1 MKTKTQAS
9 KEKMQLVWKL
19 KDTLKSFKT
28 ANGNICGIHE
38 LTHNYIKGSLEVFI
52 HMTENNTSSIRYR
65 YIDDIMFDDMG
76 WVMDDKDIDAYIK
89 LAEESYDEG
98 KDKTAIDRSE
108 LISTMRM
115 MVHDDFAIYNIAYH
129 DHESGRYIFLCQG
142 ILTNIIGHP
151 HKRIT
156 YNLDNGDRILLD
168 RKGLNTKSSYL
179 VSVKSIEY
187 AISKWLGVLASKD
200 EWIEWEEITNKTVVM
215 KRKNG

>member
-19 KDTLKSFKT
+19 KDILKSFKVR
-28 ANGNICGIHE
+28 NGIICSISN
-38 LTHNYIKGSLEVFI
+38 LSHNDIEGSLAVSI
-52 HMTENNTSSIRYR
+52 NLTDDKTSSIRYR
-65 YIDDIMFDDMG
+65 YTDDIMFGDGWSMG
-76 WVMDDKDIDAYIK
+76 DNDIDAYIK
-89 LAEESYDEG
+89 RAEELYDEG

-115 MVHDDFAIYNIAYH
+115 IVHDDFAIYNIAYH

-156 YNLDNGDRILLD
+156 YSLDNGDRILLD
-168 RKGLNTKSSYL
+168 RKGLNPKSSYL
-179 VSVKSIEY
+179 VGIKMMEY
-187 AISKWLGVLASKD
+187 AIAEWLGVTASKD
-200 EWIEWEEITNKTVVM
+200 EWIEWEEITNKIVVM